1 MMIAGVFSQD
11 KDAAVISGIVG
22 IILAVAIPF
31 IYGAMAFVVGC
42 IIAIYNF
49 AAERVG
55 GVKFELQPI
64 SIPPVLP
71 LSGSQNG

>member
-1 MMIAGVFSQD
+1 M
-11 KDAAVISGIVG
+11 
-22 IILAVAIPF
+22 LAVAIPF
-31 IYGAMAFVVGC
+31 VYGAMAFVVGC